1 MSIKITPPEVETY
14 LKQLYDEGDPV
25 QHEMEAL
32 ARDRKFPIVGPL
44 CGRHLYQLAQ
54 LIGARRVF
62 ELGSGY
68 GYSAL
73 FFSRAVGE
81 EGQVHCTELDQKN
94 IALAEDFLS
103 RAGVWSRVTYHQQ
116 EATEAL
122 RQTGGTWDI
131 IYNDIGKEVY
141 PAVIEL
147 AYRHLRPGGLF
158 ISDNVLWSGRVFDG
172 QPDDSAST
180 RAIIEFT
187 RQLFNHPG
195 FSTTIL
201 PVRDGLSVALRV

>member
-25 QHEMEAL
+25 QHEMEAM
-32 ARDRKFPIVGPL
+32 ARDRKFPIVGPV

-81 EGQVHCTELDQKN
+81 DGQVHCTELDQRN
-94 IALAEDFLS
+94 INLAKGFLS
-103 RAGVWSRVTYHQQ
+103 RAGVWSRVTYHKQ

-131 IYNDIGKEVY
+131 IYNDIGKEAY

-147 AYRHLRPGGLF
+147 AYQHLRLGGLF

-172 QPDDSAST
+172 QHDDSAST
-180 RAIIEFT
+180 RAIVEFT
-187 RQLFNHPG
+187 QQLFNHPG